1 CPSHTRVNT
10 RHLLF
15 SYTTLFRSLF
25 RNIKHRS
32 RSKTKNLIFCSL
44 VFISLF
50 AKFMFV
56 LGVKQMIK
64 AQVVELKPNK
74 TMQQELDKLCDYR
87 RYCWNQA
94 LATWQDMYEA
104 RTLDK
109 DNNPSPNERRI
120 RDELVDNKADWQFAL
135 SARCLQLAVKDLA
148 NAWKNFF
155 DKSQPD
161 WGKPHFKSKK
171 APRQGFKTDRA
182 KVVNGKLRLDK
193 PRGIKTWFDIPRYEA
208 IKMKQIKVASVF
220 RERGHYYA
228 ALSTEEET
236 LVQPRT
242 GRKTAVDVNVGH
254 FNYTG
259 GKINVL
265 PSRLQKLYKRI
276 KHYQR
281 MLAKKRRAN
290 GKLAGQSNNYVQ
302 VRTKLQRDYRKVA
315 NIQNDLLQKFTTK
328 LINNYDQIVIEDL
341 AVKQMMMTHVASKGM
356 QRSLFSKF
364 RQILTYKCEWYG
376 KELILA
382 DKTYPSTQRCA
393 NCGYVKKG

>member
-1 CPSHTRVNT
+1 
-10 RHLLF
+10 
-15 SYTTLFRSLF
+15 
-25 RNIKHRS
+25 
-32 RSKTKNLIFCSL
+32 
-44 VFISLF
+44 
-50 AKFMFV
+50 
-56 LGVKQMIK
+56 MIK

-74 TMQQELDKLCDYR
+74 TMQQELDKLCDYC

-155 DKSQPD
+155 DKAQPD

-193 PRGIKTWFDIPRYEA
+193 PRGIKTWFDIPTYEA
-208 IKMKQIKVASVF
+208 LKMKQIKVASVF

-228 ALSTEEET
+228 ALSYEEET
-236 LVQPRT
+236 LVKPRT

-328 LINNYDQIVIEDL
+328 LVNNYDQIVIEDL

-382 DKTYPSTQRCA
+382 DKTCPSTQRCA
-393 NCGYVKKG
+393 QCGYVKKDEEKITLQGNKKHGTQHNEYVCYECGYKNDRDENAVLNLLALAK